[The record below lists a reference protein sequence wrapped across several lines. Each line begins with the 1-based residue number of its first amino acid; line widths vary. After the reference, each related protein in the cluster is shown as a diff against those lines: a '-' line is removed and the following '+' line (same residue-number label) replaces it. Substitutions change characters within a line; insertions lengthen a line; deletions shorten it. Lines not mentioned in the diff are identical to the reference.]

1 MKLNNEVVMF
11 FFLVI
16 IFFVFFMVIGI
27 VGNVIVCFVYFKR
40 KRKFIFDFFI
50 LNLVILDFL
59 ICIFGIFMEIIDF
72 CLFYIFYVFVVCKF
86 LRIFEFIISM
96 VFVLILVI
104 IFIDCYKCICKYG
117 ESFSIKKVKIFCVV
131 VICIGFFLLW
141 FLLIIVGK
149 KMVDV
154 GVFGIKGVDCLVLDE
169 MWKLCI
175 LFVYYIVVLFCF
187 VVCFVFVI
195 FVYVRIFIFVK
206 RIKVNRL
213 RYVGLGDL
221 SNFFIG

>member
-1 MKLNNEVVMF
+1 
-11 FFLVI
+11 
-16 IFFVFFMVIGI
+16 
-27 VGNVIVCFVYFKR
+27 
-40 KRKFIFDFFI
+40 
-50 LNLVILDFL
+50 
-59 ICIFGIFMEIIDF
+59 
-72 CLFYIFYVFVVCKF
+72 
-86 LRIFEFIISM
+86 
-96 VFVLILVI
+96 
-104 IFIDCYKCICKYG
+104 
-117 ESFSIKKVKIFCVV
+117 
-131 VICIGFFLLW
+131 
-141 FLLIIVGK
+141 
-149 KMVDV
+149 MVDV

-169 MWKLCI
+169 KWKLCI